1 MTRFYISAQQNW
13 QDISNLTIS
22 HRYAKKIGGKLL
34 ITLIGEWLH
43 KNGVDTKEVA
53 EALAIRVDMIDKE
66 EKYEYT
72 FGGMRYNIVYCTSNV
87 SITMSTIVNDY
98 RLCQGEDK

>member
-13 QDISNLTIS
+13 QDISNITIS
-22 HRYAKKIGGKLL
+22 HRYAKKIGGKIL

-43 KNGVDTKEVA
+43 KNGVDAKEVA

-72 FGGMRYNIVYCTSNV
+72 FGGMTYNIAYCTSNV
-87 SITMSTIVNDY
+87 SITMSIMVSDY
-98 RLCQGEDK
+98 KLCQGEDK

>member
-1 MTRFYISAQQNW
+1 MTRFYISAQQKW
-13 QDISNLTIS
+13 QDISNITIS
-22 HRYAKKIGGKLL
+22 HRYAKKISGKLL

-72 FGGMRYNIVYCTSNV
+72 FGDMIYNIVYCTSNI